1 MTMLPSLYLSTWFPQ
16 SIFRL
21 RREGEEEKKKKRS
34 ESRDAFL
41 EPAQADNAT
50 ETCQR
55 ETGKESS
62 NNAIVAILVG
72 IVTTTNHT
80 SDKAFPC
87 FLVTVCQRKRRIMA
101 TLFLEQ
107 STICDLHNDF

>member
-1 MTMLPSLYLSTWFPQ
+1 MVPTVNLQ
-16 SIFRL
+16 VE
-21 RREGEEEKKKKRS
+21 EGGGGKKKKKRS